1 MFLNTFNYT
10 HALPLT
16 FVRFSCY
23 ALRRA
28 HLHERYPLCGNGAAI
43 DNSQVAKRT
52 WVSKSDAW
60 RSHFVMQ
67 CCQRATQHAAIRASH
82 SLRWL

>member
-16 FVRFSCY
+16 FVRFSRF

-28 HLHERYPLCGNGAAI
+28 HLRESRMLCGSNAAVG
-43 DNSQVAKRT
+43 NSHVAKRT
-52 WVSKSDAW
+52 CVSKRNVW
-60 RSHFVMQ
+60 RSHFMTQ
-67 CCQRATQHAAIRASH
+67 CCQRAARQAAFRASH
-82 SLRWL
+82 SLLGL

>member
-16 FVRFSCY
+16 FVRFSCC

-28 HLHERYPLCGNGAAI
+28 HLRESQMLCGSDAAVG
-43 DNSQVAKRT
+43 NSHIAKRT
-52 WVSKSDAW
+52 CVSKRDAW
-60 RSHFVMQ
+60 RSHFMTQ
-67 CCQRATQHAAIRASH
+67 CCQRATRHAAFRASY

>member
-16 FVRFSCY
+16 FVRFSCF
-23 ALRRA
+23 ALQRA
-28 HLHERYPLCGNGAAI
+28 HLRKCRMRPGSDAAVGNSHVAI
-43 DNSQVAKRT
+43 HT
-52 WVSKSDAW
+52 CVSKRDAW

-67 CCQRATQHAAIRASH
+67 CCQRATQHTAIRASY
-82 SLRWL
+82 

>member
-16 FVRFSCY
+16 FVRFSCF

-28 HLHERYPLCGNGAAI
+28 HLRERRMLSGSDAAV

-60 RSHFVMQ
+60 LSRFVTQ
-67 CCQRATQHAAIRASH
+67 CCQRAIRHAAFRASH

>member
-1 MFLNTFNYT
+1 MFLNKFNYR

-16 FVRFSCY
+16 FARFSCF

-28 HLHERYPLCGNGAAI
+28 NLRERRSLCGGDDAVG
-43 DNSQVAKRT
+43 NSHTAKHT
-52 WVSKSDAW
+52 CASKRDAW
-60 RSHFVMQ
+60 RSHFMTQ
-67 CCQRATQHAAIRASH
+67 CYQRATQHAEFRASY